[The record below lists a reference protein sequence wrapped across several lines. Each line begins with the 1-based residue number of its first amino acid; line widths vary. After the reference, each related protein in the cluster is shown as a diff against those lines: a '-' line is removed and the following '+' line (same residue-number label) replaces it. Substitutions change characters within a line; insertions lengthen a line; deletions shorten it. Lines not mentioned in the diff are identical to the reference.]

1 MLSKRSLTFLV
12 CLLLLIFISGCA
24 KDKLSMIVPSGS
36 TQFAQLY
43 LENSDDYETTVVQGA
58 DPLVSAFAANSYDI
72 IVAPTNLGAKLYQ
85 SKPTYQLAASITW
98 GNYYLVSKRV
108 IISDDLEH
116 QEIIAFGQ
124 NQTPDAILQ
133 YVLEEQV
140 VNITYLDSIA
150 SVVSEFILDGSKI
163 YLVAEPSLSILKA
176 TFDLSVVDIQSLYQ
190 QKTGKD
196 SYPQASVFVHHTLSN
211 REVKK
216 IKDDFKNSIHLA
228 NEDPTSASVVA
239 IELGIHIDQ
248 DVIVSAIDH
257 SNIMYMS
264 SEDAKSDIVYYLEM
278 LRNFNVVFTGEEL
291 PDDSFYR

>member
-12 CLLLLIFISGCA
+12 CLLLLILISGCT

-58 DPLVSAFAANSYDI
+58 DPLVSAFASNSYDI

-98 GNYYLVSKRV
+98 GNYYLVSKSV

-176 TFDLSVVDIQSLYQ
+176 TFDLSVVDIQDLYQ

-196 SYPQASVFVHHTLSN
+196 SYPQASVFVHHTLSD

-239 IELGIHIDQ
+239 IELGIQIDQ

>member
-196 SYPQASVFVHHTLSN
+196 SYPQASVFVHHTLSD

-239 IELGIHIDQ
+239 IDLGIQIDQ

>member
-196 SYPQASVFVHHTLSN
+196 SYPQASVFVHHTLSD